1 MRHLLDFQDISKNH
15 LENLIERT
23 RSLEVKP
30 ENLDCMTLLKF
41 DEPSTRTRLSFAI
54 AAEKLGIKTFES
66 SDVISAKQKGEMLQH
81 ELETYIS
88 MGIEILVLRTK
99 ENNIND
105 YREFKEI
112 GIISGGFGNKSHP
125 TQALIDISTLYSFDK
140 LTDTSTPVTYV
151 GDVKHSRVFESGR
164 QLLNLLGYKVG
175 VFTDQN
181 LLPDNKN
188 DLEIYESWDEV
199 FENSNSIELL
209 RVQKERM
216 LDIEKINFDNYIKNY
231 QLTKKILDKSQKD
244 LIVLHPMPINI
255 GIEISE
261 DAIEDKKIKYIDQL
275 SHAIPSRIAAYKYVK
290 GEIWLKFLDL

>member
-1 MRHLLDFQDISKNH
+1 MCIRDS
-15 LENLIERT
+15 
-23 RSLEVKP
+23 
-30 ENLDCMTLLKF
+30 
-41 DEPSTRTRLSFAI
+41 
-54 AAEKLGIKTFES
+54 
-66 SDVISAKQKGEMLQH
+66 VISAKQKGEMLQH

-140 LTDTSTPVTYV
+140 LTNTSTPVTYV

-275 SHAIPSRIAAYKYVK
+275 SHAISSRIAAYKYVK
-290 GEIWLKFLDL
+290 GEI